1 MQMEWGIEALM
12 HLSTFGTMKYSIG
25 KQDIVSFMIMLPLI
39 LIIMQSLRLRTQID
53 VILIVWL
60 IWQQLKVK
68 RDEIT
73 LA

>member
-1 MQMEWGIEALM
+1 MR
-12 HLSTFGTMKYSIG
+12 LSTFGTMKYSIS

-39 LIIMQSLRLRTQID
+39 LIIMQSLRRRTQID

>member
-1 MQMEWGIEALM
+1 MR
-12 HLSTFGTMKYSIG
+12 LSTFRTMKYSIG

>member
-1 MQMEWGIEALM
+1 MP
-12 HLSTFGTMKYSIG
+12 LSTFGTMKYSIG

-39 LIIMQSLRLRTQID
+39 QIIMQSWRPRTKID

>member
-1 MQMEWGIEALM
+1 MR
-12 HLSTFGTMKYSIG
+12 LSTFGTMKYSIG
-25 KQDIVSFMIMLPLI
+25 KQDIVSFMIMLPLILMIMLPLI

>member
-1 MQMEWGIEALM
+1 MR
-12 HLSTFGTMKYSIG
+12 LSTFRTMKYSIG

-39 LIIMQSLRLRTQID
+39 QIIMQSWRPRTKID

>member
-1 MQMEWGIEALM
+1 MR
-12 HLSTFGTMKYSIG
+12 LSTFETMKYSIG

>member
-1 MQMEWGIEALM
+1 M

-39 LIIMQSLRLRTQID
+39 PIIMQSWRPRTKID

>member
-1 MQMEWGIEALM
+1 
-12 HLSTFGTMKYSIG
+12 MKYSIG

-39 LIIMQSLRLRTQID
+39 LIIMQSWRRRTQID

>member
-1 MQMEWGIEALM
+1 MR
-12 HLSTFGTMKYSIG
+12 LSTFGTMKYSIG
-25 KQDIVSFMIMLPLI
+25 KQDIASFMIMLPLI
-39 LIIMQSLRLRTQID
+39 QIIMQSWRPRTKID
-53 VILIVWL
+53 VILIIWL

>member
-1 MQMEWGIEALM
+1 MR
-12 HLSTFGTMKYSIG
+12 LSTFGTMKYSIG

-39 LIIMQSLRLRTQID
+39 LIIMQSWRPRTQID

>member
-1 MQMEWGIEALM
+1 MR
-12 HLSTFGTMKYSIG
+12 LSTFRTMKYSIG

-39 LIIMQSLRLRTQID
+39 LIIMQSLRLRTKID

>member
-1 MQMEWGIEALM
+1 MR
-12 HLSTFGTMKYSIG
+12 LSPFGTMKYSIG

-39 LIIMQSLRLRTQID
+39 LIIMQSLRPRTQID

>member
-1 MQMEWGIEALM
+1 MR
-12 HLSTFGTMKYSIG
+12 LSTFGTMKYGIG

>member
-1 MQMEWGIEALM
+1 MR
-12 HLSTFGTMKYSIG
+12 LSTFGTMKYGIG

-39 LIIMQSLRLRTQID
+39 LIIMQSLRRRTKID

>member
-1 MQMEWGIEALM
+1 ML
-12 HLSTFGTMKYSIG
+12 LSTFGTMKYSIG
-25 KQDIVSFMIMLPLI
+25 KQDIVSFMIILPLI

>member
-1 MQMEWGIEALM
+1 ML
-12 HLSTFGTMKYSIG
+12 LSTFGTMKYSIG

-60 IWQQLKVK
+60 IWQQLKAK